1 MPSSRIPTTSL
12 QGSDFRN
19 SPLEHIRI
27 LYVQFLQG
35 LFWAAPPGHYHWEP
49 DETTE
54 IFISDENPLKADI
67 IGNRPAIAVSRGPAQ
82 FQSLG
87 FDDMDD
93 YDFQSGA
100 KKKSVLVPGTMTLH
114 CVSRVDLEC
123 DRIAW
128 VVAEQLW
135 ANRELLLRAG
145 FFEVGRQPM
154 IGAPSPA
161 GSIVQAD
168 QGEEW
173 YVTSV
178 TCPWQFNRTTVVT
191 PLGKEIIKGVELA
204 MRARIRTVGQQK
216 PRGQEGSTGGADVP
230 VNIQVCPPPPF
241 SPASDVYGG
250 TPQAGAPTPYLPKV
264 PHPLNPAQMVTVRS
278 VRPNSQAVNQPSIG
292 GRALPIPAAPVEE
305 SCGIEADPHVT
316 STSTVKV

>member
-1 MPSSRIPTTSL
+1 MPSNRTPTTSP

-19 SPLEHIRI
+19 SPLEHIRV

-35 LFWAAPPGHYHWEP
+35 LFWAAPAGHYHWAP

-54 IFISDENPLKADI
+54 IYISDENPLKADI
-67 IGNRPAIAVSRGPAQ
+67 IGQRPAIAVSRGPAQ
-82 FQSLG
+82 FHSLG
-87 FDDMDD
+87 LDDMDD
-93 YDFQSGA
+93 YNFQSGA

-135 ANRELLLRAG
+135 ANRELLLRLG

-178 TCPWQFNRTTVVT
+178 TCPWQFNRTTEVT
-191 PLGKEIIKGVELA
+191 PLGSEILQGIDVA
-204 MRARIRTVGQQK
+204 MRLRARTVAQQK
-216 PRGQEGSTGGADVP
+216 PWPSPLYYPGVDLP
-230 VNIQVCPPPPF
+230 VQVQGCPAPPF
-241 SPASDVYGG
+241 SPASDAYGG
-250 TPQAGAPTPYLPKV
+250 TPSAGEGPPSLPRV
-264 PHPLNPAQMVTVRS
+264 PHPLNPAQTVTIRAY
-278 VRPNSQAVNQPSIG
+278 RPGSRVVNPPSIG

-305 SCGIEADPHVT
+305 SCGIEMDPHVT